1 MSSSIR
7 QCRVVNMEDHCKM
20 AWRTMEALMSTH
32 LGHSALFN
40 LCQFIQSRETHADVA
55 LVRGAVF
62 YVGMSL
68 WGSRCVKTMQ
78 SYSTMTILPS
88 FVEAL
93 RCDHYLV
100 TYEVALQLERL
111 VVKKGDTLRAPGC
124 DCALDLI
131 EALMESIA
139 EHCPADHQVSW
150 LYTALSTQFSSQ

>member
-1 MSSSIR
+1 
-7 QCRVVNMEDHCKM
+7 MEDHCKM

-150 LYTALSTQFSSQ
+150 LYTALSTQF

>member
-1 MSSSIR
+1 
-7 QCRVVNMEDHCKM
+7 MEDHCKM

-78 SYSTMTILPS
+78 GCNSTDILWISLTLSPSSCLEFGDMTDILVPK
-88 FVEAL
+88 L
-93 RCDHYLV
+93 C
-100 TYEVALQLERL
+100 
-111 VVKKGDTLRAPGC
+111 
-124 DCALDLI
+124 
-131 EALMESIA
+131 
-139 EHCPADHQVSW
+139 
-150 LYTALSTQFSSQ
+150 SSCS